1 MKARM
6 VDTDTLS
13 FILRGQEP
21 VLTKSRAYVRDYGKL
36 AISVLTCYEILRGLI
51 YAGATTKL
59 TAFETFLRA
68 NHVFTLDLAVC
79 RKAAE
84 IHATLRQK
92 GMLLEDADLLIA
104 STAIVNECVLVTHN
118 VAHYE
123 RVPGIELEDWMKEN

>member
-6 VDTDTLS
+6 LDTDTLS

-21 VLTKSRAYVRDYGKL
+21 VLTQSRAYVRDHGKL
-36 AISVLTCYEILRGLI
+36 AVSALTCYEILRGLI
-51 YAGATTKL
+51 YTGATTKL
-59 TAFETFLRA
+59 TAFGAFLRA
-68 NHVFTLDLAVC
+68 SHVFTLDLPVC

-84 IHATLRQK
+84 IHAILRRK

-123 RVPGIELEDWMKEN
+123 RVPGIELEDWMTEN